1 MEPKDPEQ
9 PPQPESAQT
18 PLTRAQRAVRYGAW
32 VLAGLVLA
40 FMLALGGLWY
50 WSTGTQSLSTLLQI
64 VQHNMP
70 AGSSLQI
77 EGVSGTVRHGGH
89 IDRLVYRLGD
99 AQAGESAGALTL
111 TFETID
117 LAWDWTALRDRS
129 TRLHALSVRKVTVAD
144 TRVARADAPSKPLR
158 EVVLPVGI
166 DVPFTVDALDIV
178 SASGQIQT
186 LADLRGRYRYERS
199 PARHRL
205 AIDTVRYDQ
214 GSYTLQATLGG
225 TAPMPLE
232 FTADG
237 QLVLPE
243 REGVPAQTLQLGVK
257 GKGFLSGAYAS
268 LELAGKAHLVRAT
281 ADAASAAAADADVPE
296 AQLELQTTIRPWQR
310 QMLSAAQA
318 QWKGIDLQA
327 FSPRAPHT
335 RLQGTFRL
343 QPQTGAATAPG
354 SADAASEKPMDAL
367 FGVLGPGRWQMQLQV
382 DNAESGP
389 LDQQRLPL
397 HALRGELRVDNGTLH
412 LDTFD
417 WKLAGQGDG
426 HITGEAQYQPAQGWS
441 GQIKLQQLDLA
452 AIHSAVQ
459 AEPLQGTVNARS
471 ILSPGQSLQEAP
483 LQFDAAIQSV
493 AGRDSNL
500 LRFDTIT
507 VQGRW
512 HEQVAQLSTILVR
525 SRGGTLQGQARYEV
539 PRQSA
544 QADLKLQ
551 LPGGS
556 GLLKGQLAS
565 DSGQGQLRLNLHNL
579 RQAGQWLRQWP
590 GMQFLRTR
598 ALEGSARLQA
608 DWRGGWQDNGR
619 DMRIDA
625 SLNVPSATVRQA
637 GNAAPIVLRNVELAL
652 QGRLADARVEAK
664 GRMQQ
669 GNRALDLAMRG
680 SGGKRDN
687 GWQANL
693 QALQAQLHDTV
704 QKRQWQAVLS
714 APVSV
719 AVEQAND
726 RLRLQTGAFEIA
738 LRGDAAGKEASIQ
751 GEPLQWLRQGN
762 GYTVNSKG
770 RIRGLPLAW
779 LQVLSGSDAL
789 GQALSGDMLL
799 EGDWNVELG
808 QRLRLQA
815 SLARSSGDIVILAED
830 AAGRAQR
837 RVAAG
842 TRTARIEIA
851 GADGDI
857 QARLAWDSVN
867 AGSAS
872 ATLRTRLQR
881 AASGWT
887 LPDHAPLQGQLQAQL
902 PRVGVWNVFA
912 PPGWRLRGTLDAN
925 IAISGTVQSPQ
936 LRGTLNADELGVR
949 SVVDGIAFSGGRL
962 RARLNGQRMDID
974 TFSLQGTASR
984 TGLLGTQ
991 RIGGGSVNV
1000 SGYAQWG
1007 GGESFLESV
1016 RMQLKGDFNQLQLF
1030 TMPDR
1035 LMVLSGNLSADF
1047 SGKQLTVRGGLQVN
1061 RALIE
1066 LPESSAPELGSDVVI
1081 LPSAKHPRAVLAQ
1094 PAQQAP
1100 AANAVAESSTLGDD
1114 IVVQARRQ
1122 PPASAVQSASP
1133 AKRAASQS
1141 DRPRNPA
1148 TARAN
1153 IQPASRTT
1161 TATAATDTSGV
1172 AVRPNPAIGADI
1184 RVGIDLGNDFRLRG
1198 RGLDTWITGRLTVEG
1213 GPSIGDMPRLVGT
1226 VNTNRGTFRAYGQDL
1241 QIESGRIVFS
1251 GNPSNPSMDIV
1262 AIRGNID
1269 ARVGVRI
1276 YGTLQQLLARLFS
1289 EPEMPD
1295 SERLSWLV
1303 LGRPSYDAADTALL
1317 QQAAVALLSG
1327 DSRGISGQLADALGL
1342 DEAGFKGGDSLEG
1355 SSVRLGK
1362 RFSEKFYLAYEKGLD
1377 ATVGTLYF
1385 FFDISRTLK
1394 LRAQTG
1400 QQSALDLIYTV
1411 SYD

>member
-1 MEPKDPEQ
+1 MESKDPAQ
-9 PPQPESAQT
+9 PQQTESVQT

-32 VLAGLVLA
+32 ILGGLMLA

-64 VQHNMP
+64 VQRNMP

-89 IDRLVYRLGD
+89 IDKLVYRLGD

-111 TFETID
+111 TFEAID

-144 TRVARADAPSKPLR
+144 TRVAQADAPSTPLR

-166 DVPFTVDALDIV
+166 DIPFAVDALDFV
-178 SASGQIQT
+178 SGSGQIQT

-199 PARHRL
+199 SARHRL

-225 TAPMPLE
+225 AAPMPLE

-243 REGVPAQTLQLGVK
+243 REGVPVQTLQAGLE
-257 GKGFLSGAYAS
+257 GKGFLSGADAS
-268 LELAGKAHLVRAT
+268 LELAGKARLVR
-281 ADAASAAAADADVPE
+281 AAADAVSAGSETTAADADMPE
-296 AQLELQTTIRPWQR
+296 ALLELQATVRPWQR

-327 FSPRAPHT
+327 FSPQAPHT
-335 RLQGTFRL
+335 RLQGAFRL
-343 QPQTGAATAPG
+343 QPQTGATTA
-354 SADAASEKPMDAL
+354 AASTDAVSEEPADGL
-367 FGVLGPGRWQMQLQV
+367 LGVLGTGRWLVQLQV

-389 LDQQRLPL
+389 LDRQRLPL
-397 HALRGELRVDNGTLH
+397 HALRSELHVDNGALH

-417 WKLAGQGDG
+417 WKLAEQGGG
-426 HITGEAQYQPAQGWS
+426 HITGQAQYQPAQGWN

-493 AGRDSNL
+493 TGRDNSL

-512 HEQVAQLSTILVR
+512 HEQVAQLSNILVR
-525 SRGGTLQGQARYEV
+525 SRGGTLQGQVRYEV

-544 QADLKLQ
+544 RADLKLQ

-556 GLLKGQLAS
+556 GLLKGQLAV
-565 DSGQGQLRLNLHNL
+565 DAGQGQLRLNLHNL

-625 SLNVPSATVRQA
+625 SLNVPSATVQEA
-637 GNAAPIVLRNVELAL
+637 GNAEPIVLRDVGLAL
-652 QGRLADARVEAK
+652 QGRLADARAEAK

-669 GNRALDLAMRG
+669 GNRALDLTARG
-680 SGGKRDN
+680 SGGKRTN

-693 QALQAQLHDTV
+693 QALQVQLLDTV

-719 AVEQAND
+719 ALEQAND
-726 RLRLQTGAFEIA
+726 WMRLQTSAFEIA
-738 LRGDAAGKEASIQ
+738 LRGDAAAKEASIQ
-751 GEPLQWLRQGN
+751 GEPLQWQQQGN
-762 GYTVNSKG
+762 AHTVNSKG

-779 LQVLSGSDAL
+779 LQVLSGSDTL
-789 GQALSGDMLL
+789 GQGLSGDMLL
-799 EGDWNVELG
+799 EGDWDVELG
-808 QRLRLQA
+808 RRLRLQA
-815 SLARSSGDIVILAED
+815 SLARSSGDIVILAAD
-830 AAGRAQR
+830 AAGRDQR

-851 GADGDI
+851 GTDGDI

-887 LPDHAPLQGQLQAQL
+887 LPEHAPLQGQLQAQL

-925 IAISGTVQSPQ
+925 IAVSGTVQSPQ
-936 LRGTLNADELGVR
+936 LQGTLNADDLGVR

-1007 GGESFLESV
+1007 GGESFLESA
-1016 RMQLKGDFNQLQLF
+1016 RMQLRADFNQLQLF

-1035 LMVLSGNLSADF
+1035 LMVLSGNLSAGF
-1047 SGKQLTVRGGLQVN
+1047 SDRQLIVRGGLQVN

-1094 PAQQAP
+1094 PAQQAT
-1100 AANAVAESSTLGDD
+1100 AANATESSMLGDD

-1122 PPASAVQSASP
+1122 PPASTTQSASP
-1133 AKRAASQS
+1133 AERAASQS
-1141 DRPRNPA
+1141 ARPRNPA
-1148 TARAN
+1148 TTRAN
-1153 IQPASRTT
+1153 TQPASRTT
-1161 TATAATDTSGV
+1161 AATGTSGA
-1172 AVRPNPAIGADI
+1172 AVRPNPAIQADI

-1198 RGLDTWITGRLTVEG
+1198 RGLDTWITGRLAVEG

-1226 VNTNRGTFRAYGQDL
+1226 VTTNRGTFRAYGQDL
-1241 QIESGRIVFS
+1241 QIESGRIVFA

-1276 YGTLQQLLARLFS
+1276 YGTLQQLLVRLFS

-1327 DSRGISGQLADALGL
+1327 DSRGISGQLADTLGL
-1342 DEAGFKGGDSLEG
+1342 DEAGIKGGDSLEG

-1362 RFSEKFYLAYEKGLD
+1362 RFSKNFYMAYEKGLD

-1411 SYD
+1411 SYE